1 MDEHRIWDE
10 GRFDSVLALKV
21 FTPKAAAVF
30 VATGVALFFYFRNEK
45 EKLLE
50 QRRASPSVHLLLHA
64 LQSEFKIRLLVPG
77 DW

>member
-50 QRRASPSVHLLLHA
+50 QRRASPSLLLHA
-64 LQSEFKIRLLVPG
+64 LQSEFKIRRAR